1 MKAGFMAGTMIPQE
15 ISVALLAGGK
25 SGEREISLVSGK
37 AVYDA
42 LTEAGFSVTQI
53 DPADKKDL
61 VKLIEGS
68 FDVAFLALHGKL
80 GEDGTIQGMLEM
92 IGLPYTGP
100 NVWSS
105 ATAIDKAKTK
115 AVYERVGVPTPK
127 SVLLLD
133 PDEMEV
139 QDIVERFGTSCVIK
153 AATEGSALGVYLCNS
168 EQEIAQALQN
178 VFEIDDKAIV
188 ETLIRGDEYTVGV
201 LGTQEPYAL
210 PVIQIIPINEFYD
223 FESKY
228 AEGGS
233 KHVCPAPLSDELTR
247 RAQEIALLAHEG
259 LECSGVSRT
268 DLLLDEEGNFWA
280 LETNTIPG
288 MTPTSLLPD
297 AANSIGMSFTDLCV
311 TLLEDAL
318 ERASAEATKH

>member
-1 MKAGFMAGTMIPQE
+1 MAVTIDPQK

-37 AVYDA
+37 AVHNA
-42 LTEAGFSVTQI
+42 LVEAGFSVTQI

-61 VKLIEGS
+61 VKLVEGS
-68 FDVAFLALHGKL
+68 FDVAFLALHGKF
-80 GEDGTIQGMLEM
+80 GEDGTIQGMLE
-92 IGLPYTGP
+92 ILGLPYTGP
-100 NVWSS
+100 DVWSS

-115 AVYERVGVPTPK
+115 VVYERVGVPTPR
-127 SVLLLD
+127 SVLLLS
-133 PDEMEV
+133 PDDMTAAQV
-139 QDIVERFGTSCVIK
+139 VEEFGTSCVVK

-168 EQEIAQALQN
+168 LEEIESALHE
-178 VFEIDDKAIV
+178 VFKIDDKVIIEALV
-188 ETLIRGDEYTVGV
+188 QGDEYTVGV
-201 LGTQEPYAL
+201 LGTKDPRVL
-210 PVIQIIPINEFYD
+210 PVIQIIPINDFYD

-233 KHVCPAPLSDELTR
+233 KHVCPAPLPDELTKK
-247 RAQEIALLAHEG
+247 AQDIALLAHKG

-268 DLLLDEEGNFWA
+268 DLLLDEHGDFWA

-297 AANSIGMSFTDLCV
+297 AANSIGMSFTDLCID
-311 TLLEDAL
+311 LIADAL
-318 ERASAEATKH
+318 ENARA

>member
-1 MKAGFMAGTMIPQE
+1 MAVTIDPQE

-37 AVYDA
+37 AVYEA
-42 LTEAGFSVTQI
+42 LIEAGFSVTQI
-53 DPADKKDL
+53 DPANKKDL
-61 VKLIEGS
+61 VKLVEGS

-80 GEDGTIQGMLEM
+80 GEDGTIQGMLE
-92 IGLPYTGP
+92 ILGVPYTGP
-100 NVWSS
+100 GVWSS

-115 AVYERVGVPTPK
+115 VVYERVGVPTPK
-127 SVLLLD
+127 SVLLLS
-133 PDEMEV
+133 PDEMSASQV
-139 QDIVERFGTSCVIK
+139 VEEFGTSCVIK

-168 EQEIAQALQN
+168 LEEIESALQK
-178 VFEIDDKAIV
+178 VFEIDDKVII
-188 ETLIRGDEYTVGV
+188 ETLIKGDEYTVGV
-201 LGTQEPYAL
+201 LGTKDPRVL

-233 KHVCPAPLSDELTR
+233 KHVCPAPLSNDLTKK
-247 RAQEIALLAHEG
+247 AQNIALLAHKG

-268 DLLLDEEGNFWA
+268 DLLLDEHGDFWA

-297 AANSIGMSFTDLCV
+297 AAQSIGMSFTELCIG
-311 TLLEDAL
+311 LISDAL
-318 ERASAEATKH
+318 ENARA

>member
-1 MKAGFMAGTMIPQE
+1 MAITVNPHGT
-15 ISVALLAGGK
+15 SVALLAGGK
-25 SGEREISLVSGK
+25 SGERDISLVSGK

-42 LTEAGFSVTQI
+42 LTQAGFTVTQI
-53 DPADKKDL
+53 DPASKEDL
-61 VKLIEGS
+61 VTLVSGD
-68 FDVAFLALHGKL
+68 FDVAFLALHGKW
-80 GEDGTIQGMLEM
+80 GEDGTIQGMLEI

-115 AVYERVGVPTPK
+115 LIYERVGVPTPR
-127 SVLLLD
+127 SVLLLS
-133 PDEMEV
+133 PDEMTAADV
-139 QDIVERFGTSCVIK
+139 VRDFGTSCVIK

-168 EQEIAQALQN
+168 QEEIAEALEK
-178 VFEIDDKAIV
+178 VFEIDDKALV
-188 ETLIRGDEYTVGV
+188 ETMISGDEYTVGV
-201 LGTQEPYAL
+201 LGTKDPQAL

-233 KHVCPAPLSDELTR
+233 KHVCPAPLSEELTKK
-247 RAQEIALLAHEG
+247 AQDIALLAHRG
-259 LECSGVSRT
+259 LECDGVSRT
-268 DLLLDEEGNFWA
+268 DLLLDAEGNFWA

-297 AANSIGMSFTDLCV
+297 AAKSVGMDFTKLCV
-311 TLLEDAL
+311 ALIADAL
-318 ERASAEATKH
+318 EGASA

>member
-1 MKAGFMAGTMIPQE
+1 MASTINPQD

-25 SGEREISLVSGK
+25 SGEREISLASGK

-42 LTEAGFSVTQI
+42 LLAAGFAVEQI
-53 DPADKKDL
+53 DPASKKDL
-61 VKLIEGS
+61 VRLVEGD

-80 GEDGTIQGMLEM
+80 GEDGTIQGMLE
-92 IGLPYTGP
+92 ILGVPYTGP

-115 AVYERVGVPTPK
+115 VIYERVGVPTPK
-127 SVLLLD
+127 SVLLTSPNQMTAD
-133 PDEMEV
+133 DVVRDFGEV
-139 QDIVERFGTSCVIK
+139 VVVK
-153 AATEGSALGVYLCNS
+153 AATEGSALGVYLCS
-168 EQEIAQALQN
+168 SKADIEEALEQ
-178 VFEIDDKAIV
+178 VFKIDNKV
-188 ETLIRGDEYTVGV
+188 LIEAMVSGEEYTVGV
-201 LGTQEPYAL
+201 LGTQDPQVL

-233 KHVCPAPLSDELTR
+233 KHVCPAPLPENLTAK
-247 RAQEIALLAHEG
+247 AQEIALLAHTG
-259 LECSGVSRT
+259 LECTGVSRT

-288 MTPTSLLPD
+288 MTATSLLPD
-297 AANSIGMSFTDLCV
+297 AAQSIGMDFTDLCV
-311 TLLEDAL
+311 YLIEDAL
-318 ERASAEATKH
+318 ANA

>member
-1 MKAGFMAGTMIPQE
+1 MAVTIDPQK

-37 AVYDA
+37 AVHDA
-42 LTEAGFSVTQI
+42 LVEAGFSVTQI

-61 VKLIEGS
+61 VKLVEGS

-80 GEDGTIQGMLEM
+80 GEDGTIQGMLE
-92 IGLPYTGP
+92 ILGLPYTGP
-100 NVWSS
+100 DVWSS

-115 AVYERVGVPTPK
+115 VVYERVGVPTPR
-127 SVLLLD
+127 SVLLLS
-133 PDEMEV
+133 PDDMTAAQV
-139 QDIVERFGTSCVIK
+139 VEEFGTSCVVK
-153 AATEGSALGVYLCNS
+153 AATEGSALGVYLCYS
-168 EQEIAQALQN
+168 LDQIESALRE
-178 VFEIDDKAIV
+178 VFKIDDKVIV
-188 ETLIRGDEYTVGV
+188 ETLVQGDEYTVGV
-201 LGTQEPYAL
+201 LGTKDPRVL

-233 KHVCPAPLSDELTR
+233 KHVCPAPLPDELTKK
-247 RAQEIALLAHEG
+247 AQDIALLAHKG

-268 DLLLDEEGNFWA
+268 DLLLDAQGDFWA

-297 AANSIGMSFTDLCV
+297 AASSIGMSFTDLCID
-311 TLLEDAL
+311 LIADAL
-318 ERASAEATKH
+318 ENARA

>member
-1 MKAGFMAGTMIPQE
+1 MAVTIDPQE

-42 LTEAGFSVTQI
+42 LVKAGFSVTQI
-53 DPADKKDL
+53 DPADRKDL
-61 VKLIEGS
+61 VKLVEGS

-80 GEDGTIQGMLEM
+80 GEDGTIQGMLE
-92 IGLPYTGP
+92 ILGLPYTGP
-100 NVWSS
+100 DVWSS

-115 AVYERVGVPTPK
+115 TVYERVGVPTPK
-127 SVLLLD
+127 SVLLLN
-133 PDEMEV
+133 PDDMSAS
-139 QDIVERFGTSCVIK
+139 QIVEEFGTSCVVK
-153 AATEGSALGVYLCNS
+153 AATEGSALGVYLCNGL
-168 EQEIAQALQN
+168 EEIESALQK

-188 ETLIRGDEYTVGV
+188 ETLIQGDEYTVGV
-201 LGTQEPYAL
+201 LGTKDPRAL
-210 PVIQIIPINEFYD
+210 PVIQIIPVNEFYD

-233 KHVCPAPLSDELTR
+233 KHVCPAPLSDDLTKK
-247 RAQEIALLAHEG
+247 AQDIALLAHKG

-268 DLLLDEEGNFWA
+268 DLLLDEQGDFWA

-297 AANSIGMSFTDLCV
+297 AARSVGMSFTDLCID
-311 TLLEDAL
+311 LIADAL
-318 ERASAEATKH
+318 ENSRA

>member
-1 MKAGFMAGTMIPQE
+1 MAVTIDPQK

-37 AVYDA
+37 AVHNA
-42 LTEAGFSVTQI
+42 LVEAGFSVTQI

-61 VKLIEGS
+61 VKLVEGS
-68 FDVAFLALHGKL
+68 FDVAFLALHGKF
-80 GEDGTIQGMLEM
+80 GEDGTIQGVLE
-92 IGLPYTGP
+92 ILGLPYTGP
-100 NVWSS
+100 DVWSS

-115 AVYERVGVPTPK
+115 VVYERVGVPTPR
-127 SVLLLD
+127 SVLLLS
-133 PDEMEV
+133 PDDMTAAQV
-139 QDIVERFGTSCVIK
+139 VEEFGTSCVVK

-168 EQEIAQALQN
+168 LEEIESALHE
-178 VFEIDDKAIV
+178 VFKIDDKVII
-188 ETLIRGDEYTVGV
+188 ETLVQGDEYTVGV
-201 LGTQEPYAL
+201 LGTKDPRVL
-210 PVIQIIPINEFYD
+210 PVIQIIPINDFYD

-233 KHVCPAPLSDELTR
+233 KHVCPAPLPDELTKK
-247 RAQEIALLAHEG
+247 AQDIALLAHKG

-268 DLLLDEEGNFWA
+268 DLLLDEHGDFWA

-297 AANSIGMSFTDLCV
+297 AANSIGMSFTDLCID
-311 TLLEDAL
+311 LIADAL
-318 ERASAEATKH
+318 ENARA

>member
-1 MKAGFMAGTMIPQE
+1 MAVTIDPQR

-25 SGEREISLVSGK
+25 SGERDVSLVSGK

-42 LTEAGFSVTQI
+42 LTQAGFSVTKI

-68 FDVAFLALHGKL
+68 FDVAFLALHGKF

-92 IGLPYTGP
+92 IDLPYTGP
-100 NVWSS
+100 DVWSS

-115 AVYERVGVPTPK
+115 TVYEKVGVPTPR
-127 SVLLLD
+127 SILLHA
-133 PDEMEV
+133 PGEMSAEEV
-139 QDIVERFGTSCVIK
+139 VQEFGTSCVVK
-153 AATEGSALGVYLCNS
+153 AATEGSALGVYLCNGL
-168 EQEIAQALQN
+168 EEIDRALQE
-178 VFEIDDKAIV
+178 VFRIDDKVII
-188 ETLIRGDEYTVGV
+188 ETLVQGEEYTVGV
-201 LGTQEPYAL
+201 LGTEDPYAL

-233 KHVCPAPLSDELTR
+233 KHVCPAPLSDELTEK
-247 RAQEIALLAHEG
+247 AQAIALLAHEG

-268 DLLLDEEGNFWA
+268 DLLLDSDRNFWA

-297 AANSIGMSFTDLCV
+297 AANSIGMSFTELCV
-311 TLLEDAL
+311 NLIEDAL
-318 ERASAEATKH
+318 DRAAIKNI

>member
-1 MKAGFMAGTMIPQE
+1 MAITLNPQKT
-15 ISVALLAGGK
+15 SVAVLAGGK
-25 SGEREISLVSGK
+25 SGEREISLISGK
-37 AVYDA
+37 AVHDA
-42 LTEAGFSVTQI
+42 LESAGFNVVQI

-80 GEDGTIQGMLEM
+80 GEDGTIQGMLEI

-115 AVYERVGVPTPK
+115 TVYEKVGVPTPK
-127 SVLLLD
+127 SMLLLE
-133 PDEMEV
+133 PDQMT
-139 QDIVERFGTSCVIK
+139 VEDVVSEFGTTCVIK
-153 AATEGSALGVYLCNS
+153 AATEGSALGVYLCNN
-168 EQEIAQALQN
+168 EDQIAEALQE
-178 VFEIDDKAIV
+178 VFEIDDKVIIEALV
-188 ETLIRGDEYTVGV
+188 DGEEYTVGV
-201 LGTQEPYAL
+201 LGTQDPQAL
-210 PVIQIIPINEFYD
+210 PVIQIIPINDFYD

-233 KHVCPAPLSDELTR
+233 KHICPAPLSEELTQK
-247 RAQEIALLAHEG
+247 AQEIALLAHQG
-259 LECSGVSRT
+259 LECEGVSRT
-268 DLLLDEEGNFWA
+268 DLLLDDQGNFWA

-297 AANSIGMSFTDLCV
+297 AAKSIGMDFTELC
-311 TLLEDAL
+311 TALIADAL
-318 ERASAEATKH
+318 EMASKRRAL

>member
-1 MKAGFMAGTMIPQE
+1 MAVTIDPQE

-37 AVYDA
+37 AVYEA
-42 LTEAGFSVTQI
+42 LIEAGFSVTQI
-53 DPADKKDL
+53 DPANKKDL
-61 VKLIEGS
+61 VKLVEGS

-80 GEDGTIQGMLEM
+80 GEDGTIQGMLE
-92 IGLPYTGP
+92 ILGVPYTGP
-100 NVWSS
+100 GVWSS

-115 AVYERVGVPTPK
+115 VVYERVGVPTPK
-127 SVLLLD
+127 SVLLLS
-133 PDEMEV
+133 PDEMSASQV
-139 QDIVERFGTSCVIK
+139 VEEFGTSCVIK

-168 EQEIAQALQN
+168 LEEIESALQK
-178 VFEIDDKAIV
+178 VFEIDDKVII
-188 ETLIRGDEYTVGV
+188 ETLIKGDEYTVGV
-201 LGTQEPYAL
+201 LGTKDPRVL

-233 KHVCPAPLSDELTR
+233 KHVCPAPLSDDLTKK
-247 RAQEIALLAHEG
+247 AQDIALLAHKG

-268 DLLLDEEGNFWA
+268 DLLLDEHGDFWA

-297 AANSIGMSFTDLCV
+297 AAQSIGMSFTELCIG
-311 TLLEDAL
+311 LISDAL
-318 ERASAEATKH
+318 ENARA

>member
-1 MKAGFMAGTMIPQE
+1 MAVTIDPQE

-37 AVYDA
+37 AVYEA
-42 LTEAGFSVTQI
+42 LIEAGFSVTQI
-53 DPADKKDL
+53 DPANKKDL
-61 VKLIEGS
+61 VKLVEGS

-80 GEDGTIQGMLEM
+80 GEDGTIQGMLE
-92 IGLPYTGP
+92 ILGVPYTGP
-100 NVWSS
+100 GVWSS

-115 AVYERVGVPTPK
+115 VVYEQVGVPTPK
-127 SVLLLD
+127 SVLLLS
-133 PDEMEV
+133 PDEISASQV
-139 QDIVERFGTSCVIK
+139 VEEFGTSCVIK

-168 EQEIAQALQN
+168 LEEIESALQK
-178 VFEIDDKAIV
+178 VFEIDDKVII
-188 ETLIRGDEYTVGV
+188 ETLIKGDEYTVGV
-201 LGTQEPYAL
+201 LGTKDPRVL

-233 KHVCPAPLSDELTR
+233 KHVCPAPLSDDLTKK
-247 RAQEIALLAHEG
+247 AQDIALLAHKG

-268 DLLLDEEGNFWA
+268 DLLLDEHGDFWA

-297 AANSIGMSFTDLCV
+297 AAQSIGMSFTELCIG
-311 TLLEDAL
+311 LISDAL
-318 ERASAEATKH
+318 ENARA

>member
-1 MKAGFMAGTMIPQE
+1 MAVTLNPQE
-15 ISVALLAGGK
+15 ISVALLSGGK

-37 AVYDA
+37 AVYEA

-80 GEDGTIQGMLEM
+80 GEDGTIQGMLEI

-100 NVWSS
+100 DVWSS

-115 AVYERVGVPTPK
+115 VVYERVGVPTPR
-127 SVLLLD
+127 SILLSS
-133 PDEMEV
+133 PDEMTAE
-139 QDIVERFGTSCVIK
+139 DIVREFGTSCVIK
-153 AATEGSALGVYLCNS
+153 AATEGSALGVYLCDCS
-168 EQEIAQALQN
+168 AEIEQALQD
-178 VFEIDDKAIV
+178 VFKIDDKAIV
-188 ETLIRGDEYTVGV
+188 ETLIKGDEYTVGV
-201 LGTQEPYAL
+201 LGTEDPRAL
-210 PVIQIIPINEFYD
+210 PVIQIIPVNDFYD

-233 KHVCPAPLSDELTR
+233 KHVCPAPLSDELTKK
-247 RAQEIALLAHEG
+247 AQDIALKAHQG
-259 LECSGVSRT
+259 LECDGVSRT
-268 DLLLDEEGNFWA
+268 DLLLDEQGNFWA

-297 AANSIGMSFTDLCV
+297 AARSIGMDFTELCIA
-311 TLLEDAL
+311 LIEDAL
-318 ERASAEATKH
+318 EVAGK

>member
-1 MKAGFMAGTMIPQE
+1 MAVTIDPQE

-37 AVYDA
+37 AVYEA
-42 LTEAGFSVTQI
+42 LIEAGFSVTQI
-53 DPADKKDL
+53 DPANKKDL
-61 VKLIEGS
+61 VKLVEGS

-80 GEDGTIQGMLEM
+80 GEDGTIQGMLE
-92 IGLPYTGP
+92 ILGVPYTGP
-100 NVWSS
+100 GVWSS

-115 AVYERVGVPTPK
+115 VVYERVGVPTPK
-127 SVLLLD
+127 SVLLLS
-133 PDEMEV
+133 PDEKSASQV
-139 QDIVERFGTSCVIK
+139 VEEFGTSCVIK

-168 EQEIAQALQN
+168 LEEIESALQK
-178 VFEIDDKAIV
+178 VFEIDDKVII
-188 ETLIRGDEYTVGV
+188 ETLIKGDEYTVGV
-201 LGTQEPYAL
+201 LGTKDPRVL

-233 KHVCPAPLSDELTR
+233 KHVCPAPLSDDLTKK
-247 RAQEIALLAHEG
+247 AQDIALLAHKG

-268 DLLLDEEGNFWA
+268 DLLLDEHGDFWA

-297 AANSIGMSFTDLCV
+297 AAQSIGMGFTELCIDLIS
-311 TLLEDAL
+311 DAL
-318 ERASAEATKH
+318 ENARA

>member
-1 MKAGFMAGTMIPQE
+1 MAVTIDPQE

-42 LTEAGFSVTQI
+42 LVKAGFSVTQI
-53 DPADKKDL
+53 DPADRKDL
-61 VKLIEGS
+61 VKLVEGS

-80 GEDGTIQGMLEM
+80 GEDGTIQGMLE
-92 IGLPYTGP
+92 ILGLPYTGP
-100 NVWSS
+100 DVWSS

-115 AVYERVGVPTPK
+115 TVYERVGVPTPK
-127 SVLLLD
+127 SVLLLN
-133 PDEMEV
+133 PDDMSAS
-139 QDIVERFGTSCVIK
+139 QIVEEFGTSCVVK
-153 AATEGSALGVYLCNS
+153 AATEGSALGVYLCNGL
-168 EQEIAQALQN
+168 EEIESALQK

-188 ETLIRGDEYTVGV
+188 ETLIQGDEYTVGV
-201 LGTQEPYAL
+201 LGTKDPRAL
-210 PVIQIIPINEFYD
+210 PVIQIIPVNEFYD

-233 KHVCPAPLSDELTR
+233 KHVCPAPLSDKLTKK
-247 RAQEIALLAHEG
+247 AQDIALLAHKG

-268 DLLLDEEGNFWA
+268 DLLLDEQGDFWA

-297 AANSIGMSFTDLCV
+297 AARSVGMSFTDLCID
-311 TLLEDAL
+311 LIADAL
-318 ERASAEATKH
+318 ENSRA

>member
-1 MKAGFMAGTMIPQE
+1 MAVTIDPQE

-25 SGEREISLVSGK
+25 SGEREVSLVSGK
-37 AVYDA
+37 AVYEA
-42 LTEAGFSVTQI
+42 LIEAGFSVTQI
-53 DPADKKDL
+53 DPANKKDL
-61 VKLIEGS
+61 VKLVEGS

-80 GEDGTIQGMLEM
+80 GEDGTIQGMLE
-92 IGLPYTGP
+92 ILGVPYTGP
-100 NVWSS
+100 GVWSS

-115 AVYERVGVPTPK
+115 VVYERVGVPTPK
-127 SVLLLD
+127 SVLLLS
-133 PDEMEV
+133 PDEMSASQV
-139 QDIVERFGTSCVIK
+139 VEEFGTSCVIK

-168 EQEIAQALQN
+168 LEEIESALQK
-178 VFEIDDKAIV
+178 VFEIDDKVII
-188 ETLIRGDEYTVGV
+188 ETLIKGDEYTVGV
-201 LGTQEPYAL
+201 LGTKDPRVL

-233 KHVCPAPLSDELTR
+233 KHVCPAPLSDDLTKK
-247 RAQEIALLAHEG
+247 AQDIALLAHKG

-268 DLLLDEEGNFWA
+268 DLLLDEHGDFWA

-297 AANSIGMSFTDLCV
+297 AAQSIGMSFTELCIG
-311 TLLEDAL
+311 LISDAL
-318 ERASAEATKH
+318 ENARA

>member
-1 MKAGFMAGTMIPQE
+1 MAVTIDPQK

-37 AVYDA
+37 AVHDA
-42 LTEAGFSVTQI
+42 LVEAGFSVTQI

-61 VKLIEGS
+61 VKLVEGS
-68 FDVAFLALHGKL
+68 FDVAFLALHGKF
-80 GEDGTIQGMLEM
+80 GEDGTIQGMLE
-92 IGLPYTGP
+92 ILGLPYTGP
-100 NVWSS
+100 DVWSS

-115 AVYERVGVPTPK
+115 VVYERVGVPTPR
-127 SVLLLD
+127 SVLLLN
-133 PDEMEV
+133 PDDMTAAQV
-139 QDIVERFGTSCVIK
+139 VEEFGTSCVVK

-168 EQEIAQALQN
+168 LDQIESALHE
-178 VFEIDDKAIV
+178 VFKIDDKVIV
-188 ETLIRGDEYTVGV
+188 ETLVQGDEYTVGV
-201 LGTQEPYAL
+201 LGTKDPRAL

-233 KHVCPAPLSDELTR
+233 KHVCPAPLPDELTKK
-247 RAQEIALLAHEG
+247 AQDIALLAHKG

-268 DLLLDEEGNFWA
+268 DLLLDEHGDFWA

-297 AANSIGMSFTDLCV
+297 AANSIGMSFTDLCID
-311 TLLEDAL
+311 LIADAL
-318 ERASAEATKH
+318 ENARA

>member
-1 MKAGFMAGTMIPQE
+1 MAVTIDPQE

-37 AVYDA
+37 AVYEA
-42 LTEAGFSVTQI
+42 LIEAGFSVTQI
-53 DPADKKDL
+53 DPANKKDL
-61 VKLIEGS
+61 VKLVEGS

-80 GEDGTIQGMLEM
+80 GEDGTIQGMLE
-92 IGLPYTGP
+92 ILGVPYTGP
-100 NVWSS
+100 GVWSS

-115 AVYERVGVPTPK
+115 VVYERVGVPTPK
-127 SVLLLD
+127 SVLLLS
-133 PDEMEV
+133 PDEMSASQV
-139 QDIVERFGTSCVIK
+139 VEEFGTSCVIK

-168 EQEIAQALQN
+168 LEEIESALQK
-178 VFEIDDKAIV
+178 VFEIDDKVII
-188 ETLIRGDEYTVGV
+188 ETLIKGDEYTVGV
-201 LGTQEPYAL
+201 LGTKDPRVL

-233 KHVCPAPLSDELTR
+233 KHVCPAPLSDDLTKK
-247 RAQEIALLAHEG
+247 AQDIALLAHKG

-268 DLLLDEEGNFWA
+268 DLLLDEHGDFWA

-297 AANSIGMSFTDLCV
+297 AAQSIGMGFTELCIG
-311 TLLEDAL
+311 LISDAL
-318 ERASAEATKH
+318 ENARA

>member
-1 MKAGFMAGTMIPQE
+1 MAVTIDPQE

-42 LTEAGFSVTQI
+42 LVEAGFSVTQI
-53 DPADKKDL
+53 DPASKKDL
-61 VKLIEGS
+61 VKLVEGS

-80 GEDGTIQGMLEM
+80 GEDGTIQGMLE
-92 IGLPYTGP
+92 ILGVPYTGP

-115 AVYERVGVPTPK
+115 VVYERVGVPTPK
-127 SVLLLD
+127 SVLLLS
-133 PDEMEV
+133 PDEMNAS
-139 QDIVERFGTSCVIK
+139 QIVEQFGASCVVK
-153 AATEGSALGVYLCNS
+153 AATEGSALGVYLCNGR
-168 EQEIAQALQN
+168 EEIESALQK
-178 VFEIDDKAIV
+178 VFEIDDKVIV
-188 ETLIRGDEYTVGV
+188 ETLIQGDEYTVGV
-201 LGTQEPYAL
+201 LGTKDPRVL

-233 KHVCPAPLSDELTR
+233 KHVCPAPLSDDLTEK
-247 RAQEIALLAHEG
+247 AQNIALLAHKG

-268 DLLLDEEGNFWA
+268 DLLLDEQGNFWA

-297 AANSIGMSFTDLCV
+297 AARSIGMSFTDLCID
-311 TLLEDAL
+311 LIADAL
-318 ERASAEATKH
+318 ENVRA

>member
-1 MKAGFMAGTMIPQE
+1 MAVTIDPQK

-42 LTEAGFSVTQI
+42 LVEAGFSVTQI

-61 VKLIEGS
+61 VKLVEGS

-80 GEDGTIQGMLEM
+80 GEDGTIQGMLE
-92 IGLPYTGP
+92 ILGLPYTGP
-100 NVWSS
+100 DVWSS

-115 AVYERVGVPTPK
+115 VVYERVGVPTPS
-127 SVLLLD
+127 SVLLLS
-133 PDEMEV
+133 PDDMTAAQV
-139 QDIVERFGTSCVIK
+139 VEEFGTSCVVK
-153 AATEGSALGVYLCNS
+153 AATEGSALGVYLCS
-168 EQEIAQALQN
+168 SLEQIETALQE
-178 VFEIDDKAIV
+178 VFKIDDKVIV
-188 ETLIRGDEYTVGV
+188 ETLVQGDEYTVGV
-201 LGTQEPYAL
+201 LGTKDPRVL

-233 KHVCPAPLSDELTR
+233 KHVCPAPLPGELTKK
-247 RAQEIALLAHEG
+247 AQDIALLAHKG

-268 DLLLDEEGNFWA
+268 DLLLDEQGNFWA

-297 AANSIGMSFTDLCV
+297 AARSIGMSFTDLCID
-311 TLLEDAL
+311 LIADAL
-318 ERASAEATKH
+318 ENARA

>member
-1 MKAGFMAGTMIPQE
+1 MAVTINPQE

-37 AVYDA
+37 AVYEA
-42 LTEAGFSVTQI
+42 LIEAGFSVTQI
-53 DPADKKDL
+53 DPANKKDL
-61 VKLIEGS
+61 VKLVEGS

-80 GEDGTIQGMLEM
+80 GEDGTIQGMLE
-92 IGLPYTGP
+92 ILGVPYTGP
-100 NVWSS
+100 GVWSS
-105 ATAIDKAKTK
+105 ATAIDKARTK
-115 AVYERVGVPTPK
+115 VVYEQVGVPTPK
-127 SVLLLD
+127 SVLLLS
-133 PDEMEV
+133 PDEMSASQV
-139 QDIVERFGTSCVIK
+139 VEEFGTSCVIK

-168 EQEIAQALQN
+168 LEEIESALQK
-178 VFEIDDKAIV
+178 VFEIDDKVII
-188 ETLIRGDEYTVGV
+188 ETLIKGDEYTVGV
-201 LGTQEPYAL
+201 LGTKDPRVL

-233 KHVCPAPLSDELTR
+233 KHVCPAPLSNDLTKK
-247 RAQEIALLAHEG
+247 AQDIALLAHKG

-268 DLLLDEEGNFWA
+268 DLLLDEHGDFWA

-297 AANSIGMSFTDLCV
+297 AAQSIGMSFTELCIG
-311 TLLEDAL
+311 LISDAL
-318 ERASAEATKH
+318 ENARA

>member
-1 MKAGFMAGTMIPQE
+1 MAVTIDPQK

-37 AVYDA
+37 AVHNA
-42 LTEAGFSVTQI
+42 LVEAGFSVTQI

-61 VKLIEGS
+61 VKLVEGS
-68 FDVAFLALHGKL
+68 FDVAFLALHGKF
-80 GEDGTIQGMLEM
+80 GEDGTIQGMLE
-92 IGLPYTGP
+92 ILGLPYTGP
-100 NVWSS
+100 DVWSS

-115 AVYERVGVPTPK
+115 VVYERVGVPTPR
-127 SVLLLD
+127 SVLLLS
-133 PDEMEV
+133 PDDMTAAQV
-139 QDIVERFGTSCVIK
+139 VEEFGTSCVVK

-168 EQEIAQALQN
+168 LEEIESALHE
-178 VFEIDDKAIV
+178 VFKIDDKVII
-188 ETLIRGDEYTVGV
+188 ETLVQGDEYTVGV
-201 LGTQEPYAL
+201 LGTKDPRVL
-210 PVIQIIPINEFYD
+210 PVIQIIPINDFYD

-233 KHVCPAPLSDELTR
+233 KHVCPAPLPDELTKK
-247 RAQEIALLAHEG
+247 AQDIALLAHKG

-268 DLLLDEEGNFWA
+268 DLLLDEHGDFWA

-297 AANSIGMSFTDLCV
+297 AANSIGMSFTDLCID
-311 TLLEDAL
+311 LIADAL
-318 ERASAEATKH
+318 ENARA

>member
-1 MKAGFMAGTMIPQE
+1 MAVTIDPQE
-15 ISVALLAGGK
+15 ISVVLLAGGK

-37 AVYDA
+37 AVYEA
-42 LTEAGFSVTQI
+42 LIEAGFSVTQI
-53 DPADKKDL
+53 DPANKKDL
-61 VKLIEGS
+61 VKLVEGS

-80 GEDGTIQGMLEM
+80 GEDGTIQGMLE
-92 IGLPYTGP
+92 ILGVPYTGP
-100 NVWSS
+100 GVWSS

-115 AVYERVGVPTPK
+115 VVYERVGVPTPK
-127 SVLLLD
+127 SVLLLS
-133 PDEMEV
+133 PDEMSASQV
-139 QDIVERFGTSCVIK
+139 VEEFGTSCVIK

-168 EQEIAQALQN
+168 LEEIESALQK
-178 VFEIDDKAIV
+178 VFEIDDKVII
-188 ETLIRGDEYTVGV
+188 ETLIKGDEYTVGV
-201 LGTQEPYAL
+201 LGTKDPRVL

-233 KHVCPAPLSDELTR
+233 KHVCPAPLSNDLTKK
-247 RAQEIALLAHEG
+247 AQDIALLAHKG

-268 DLLLDEEGNFWA
+268 DLLLDEHGDFWA

-297 AANSIGMSFTDLCV
+297 AARSIGMNFTELCIN
-311 TLLEDAL
+311 LISDAL
-318 ERASAEATKH
+318 ENARA

>member
-1 MKAGFMAGTMIPQE
+1 MAVTIDPQE

-37 AVYDA
+37 AVYEA
-42 LTEAGFSVTQI
+42 LIEAGFSVTQI
-53 DPADKKDL
+53 DPANKKDL
-61 VKLIEGS
+61 VKLVEGS

-80 GEDGTIQGMLEM
+80 GEDGTIQGMLE
-92 IGLPYTGP
+92 ILGVPYTGP
-100 NVWSS
+100 GVWSS

-115 AVYERVGVPTPK
+115 VVYERVGVPTPK
-127 SVLLLD
+127 SVLLLS
-133 PDEMEV
+133 PDEMSASQV
-139 QDIVERFGTSCVIK
+139 VEEFGTSCVIK

-168 EQEIAQALQN
+168 LEEIESALQK
-178 VFEIDDKAIV
+178 VFEIDDKVII
-188 ETLIRGDEYTVGV
+188 ETLIKGDEYTVGV
-201 LGTQEPYAL
+201 LGTKDSRVL

-233 KHVCPAPLSDELTR
+233 KHVCPAPLSDDLTKK
-247 RAQEIALLAHEG
+247 AQDIALLAHKG

-268 DLLLDEEGNFWA
+268 DLLLDEHGDFWA

-297 AANSIGMSFTDLCV
+297 AAQSIGMGFTELCIG
-311 TLLEDAL
+311 LISDAL
-318 ERASAEATKH
+318 ENARA

>member
-1 MKAGFMAGTMIPQE
+1 MAVTIDPQK

-37 AVYDA
+37 AVHDA
-42 LTEAGFSVTQI
+42 LVEAGFSVTQI

-61 VKLIEGS
+61 VKLVEGS

-80 GEDGTIQGMLEM
+80 GEDGTIQGMLE
-92 IGLPYTGP
+92 ILGLPYTGP
-100 NVWSS
+100 DVWSS

-115 AVYERVGVPTPK
+115 VVYERVGVPTPR
-127 SVLLLD
+127 SVLLLS
-133 PDEMEV
+133 PDDMTAAQV
-139 QDIVERFGTSCVIK
+139 VEEFGTSCVVK

-168 EQEIAQALQN
+168 LDQIESALRE
-178 VFEIDDKAIV
+178 VFKIDDKVIV
-188 ETLIRGDEYTVGV
+188 ETLVQGDEYTVGV
-201 LGTQEPYAL
+201 LGTKDPRVL

-233 KHVCPAPLSDELTR
+233 KHVCPAPLSDELTKK
-247 RAQEIALLAHEG
+247 AQDIALLAHKG

-268 DLLLDEEGNFWA
+268 DLLLDEHGDFWA

-297 AANSIGMSFTDLCV
+297 AANSIGMSFTDLCID
-311 TLLEDAL
+311 LIADAL
-318 ERASAEATKH
+318 ENARA